1 MKKLNSRTLS
11 DVFLIYIYLFIAINS
26 FPLGGASSFI
36 LFVFGG
42 GFGLI
47 LLAFSTKFIKNNNI
61 SYSVKYGF
69 AGSILVITNIVFLFV
84 AYRIFLHPI
93 IIFDILSVPIFC
105 LFYIILIDIRRNHD
119 LLKDETLIRQTV
131 LDFGTRLTRLKVAEI
146 AERTGAFHKT
156 IIDVVEKMIQ
166 NNEIYARYFKSSNS
180 VVFNQDA
187 NIDEIDRLMSVY
199 NEWEK
204 EVKGKISK

>member
-1 MKKLNSRTLS
+1 MKQTGE
-11 DVFLIYIYLFIAINS
+11 I
-26 FPLGGASSFI
+26 
-36 LFVFGG
+36 
-42 GFGLI
+42 
-47 LLAFSTKFIKNNNI
+47 
-61 SYSVKYGF
+61 
-69 AGSILVITNIVFLFV
+69 
-84 AYRIFLHPI
+84 
-93 IIFDILSVPIFC
+93 
-105 LFYIILIDIRRNHD
+105 IRR
-119 LLKDETLIRQTV
+119 KTV

-156 IIDVVEKMIQ
+156 IIEVVEKMKQ